1 MKILVTGSNGFLGK
15 SFVSAYKDKCEL
27 LTLSRKNADI
37 NIDLVKE
44 DFEENIK
51 VDVVIHSAGK
61 AHVVPKNE
69 ADIKEFYDVNVEG
82 TKKILNILKGVKT
95 FVFISSVAVYGVENG
110 NMINETC
117 PLIGSSPYADSKI
130 LAEKL
135 VINWSKKNNVSLLIL
150 RLPLLA
156 GLKPPGNLGS
166 MIDAIKK
173 NRYVSINKGKARRS
187 IVLVDDIID
196 WLPKHFDKSGIFNLT
211 DNDNP
216 SFCDLEKIISEQLG
230 VKTPISIPLSLA
242 KIIGKVG
249 DVLNLSFINSSRI
262 TKMTNDLT
270 FCSQKATK
278 ELSWSP
284 KKVKTHFKIS

>member
-27 LTLSRKNADI
+27 LTLSRKNSDI

-44 DFEENIK
+44 DFEENIE

-61 AHVVPKNE
+61 AHIVPKNE
-69 ADIKEFYDVNVEG
+69 AEIKEIYDLNVEG
-82 TKKILNILKGVKT
+82 TKKILDTLKGVKT

-110 NMINETC
+110 NMINETY
-117 PLIGSSPYADSKI
+117 PLTGSSPYAESKI
-130 LAEKL
+130 LAENL

-156 GLKPPGNLGS
+156 GLNPPGNLGS

-173 NRYVSINKGKARRS
+173 NRYISINKGKARRS
-187 IVLVDDIID
+187 IVLVEDIID

-230 VKTPISIPLSLA
+230 VKIPKSIPLSLA

-249 DVLNLSFINSSRI
+249 DILNLSFINSYRI

-284 KKVKTHFKIS
+284 KKVKTHFKIA